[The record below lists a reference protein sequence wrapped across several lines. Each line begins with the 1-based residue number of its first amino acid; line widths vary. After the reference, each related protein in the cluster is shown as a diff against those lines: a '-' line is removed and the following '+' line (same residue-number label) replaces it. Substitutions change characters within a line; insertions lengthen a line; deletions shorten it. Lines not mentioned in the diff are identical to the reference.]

1 MQKKRKEKI
10 RKSPAATRLTTTF
23 KWKYESICE
32 SLRHRPTCKSA
43 KLPNLRHRE
52 FRNGRNTLMNSTEC
66 WRECERNNGK
76 RGRFVTMPRTR
87 FVLLLLRSLCYLIP
101 RIIREERSFRR
112 IEAQLDPVLFDES
125 LRKLYDVLT
134 FFVILKILP

>member
-1 MQKKRKEKI
+1 MQRKKEKI
-10 RKSPAATRLTTTF
+10 RKSPAATRLTTTL

-32 SLRHRPTCKSA
+32 SLRHTSTCKSV

-52 FRNGRNTLMNSTEC
+52 SRSGRNTLMNCTEC
-66 WRECERNNGK
+66 WRKCERKTGT
-76 RGRFVTMPRTR
+76 FVTMPRTR

-125 LRKLYDVLT
+125 LRKLYDVLA
-134 FFVILKILP
+134 FFIILKIPP